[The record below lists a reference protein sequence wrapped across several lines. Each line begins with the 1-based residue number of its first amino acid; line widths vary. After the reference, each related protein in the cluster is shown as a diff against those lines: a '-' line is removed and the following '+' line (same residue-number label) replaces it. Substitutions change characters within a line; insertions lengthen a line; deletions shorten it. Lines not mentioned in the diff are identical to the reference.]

1 MTRSKA
7 IYWGSALI
15 VSALG
20 VASAAK
26 AAGASDQREPTTV
39 ETIIVTA
46 NKRTQ
51 NLQDV
56 PVSISALG
64 ADVLGKTSAS
74 SIATLQQ
81 YVPGLN
87 IDSSLG
93 SLSADI
99 SLRGAGTTRL
109 NAGGDPAVA
118 LFEDEVYVGGQAGI
132 QFDLLD
138 VDSIDVLKGPQGA
151 LYGRNAAAGAIA
163 ITTKQPSRAFDFTS
177 DTTVGDY
184 GLVEERAS
192 ITGPIPGTD
201 DHLLYRFSLGYERRD
216 GFTDNLL
223 EDGKS
228 VDNISHLAA
237 RGQLSWVGDTFS
249 FRISAEGQVVR
260 DGMVAETI
268 QSAADT
274 GLLPVPFP
282 LTPPFNCPGL
292 TPYHQCFSDNGYQN
306 QDLFAVTARADW
318 TTSIGV
324 LTSLT
329 GFRHS
334 RFADAQDEDGTA
346 FPFLFTNFYD
356 FGTQFSEELRLA
368 NKETPDSRVHWVVG
382 AYYLHTRYRE
392 NAFLDVAQGAVT
404 EDDFNIFGL
413 NSYAV
418 FGQAA
423 VDLTSRLTL
432 TAGGRY
438 TSDSK
443 SNARTDLID
452 AAPFYTVA
460 PSGTWH
466 AVNPSV
472 TLSYKLLPDAM
483 AYASYRQGWIS
494 GGFQDV
500 FPQSAQAAST
510 AFNPETVNAFTVG
523 IKSAWLDHRL
533 TIDAEAFRMNYV
545 NLQVQQTELIGA
557 GGFITVTNNAGAAA
571 DSGVDLTVTAVP
583 APRLTLS
590 ADMTLQDPVFT
601 NYVSPPG
608 TPAGQAF
615 DYTNNTIPYQSKFS
629 GSFAAQYEFRLPGE
643 SSFTLRA
650 EYTYRSKFFADP
662 VETDAPGT
670 FQAAYGLLNFEAT
683 FKPRASW
690 WSLEFWLRNATN
702 TLHYD
707 DIGVSQQTG
716 GPSQESALVMLS
728 EPRTFGVQ
736 LSIDLH

>member
-1 MTRSKA
+1 MTGFKA
-7 IYWGSALI
+7 HALLGSALAAG
-15 VSALG
+15 ALG
-20 VASAAK
+20 VASAAT
-26 AAGASDQREPTTV
+26 AADQQATTV

-46 NKRTQ
+46 NKRAQ

-64 ADVLGKTSAS
+64 GEVLGKTGSA

-93 SLSADI
+93 NLSADI
-99 SLRGAGTTRL
+99 FLRGDGTSRL

-118 LFEDEVYVGGQAGI
+118 MYEDEVYIGGQAGI

-138 VDSIDVLKGPQGA
+138 VDSIDVLKGPQGT

-163 ITTKQPSRAFDFTS
+163 ITTKKPSPSFDFTS
-177 DTTVGDY
+177 DTSVGDY
-184 GLVEERAS
+184 NLVMERAS
-192 ITGPIPGTD
+192 VTGPIGGTND
-201 DHLLYRFSLGYERRD
+201 ALLYRLSVGYERRD

-223 EDGKS
+223 DGGKP

-237 RGQLSWVGDTFS
+237 RGQLAWVGDTFS
-249 FRISAEGQVVR
+249 FRISAEGQMVR

-268 QSAADT
+268 QSAQDT

-282 LTPPFNCPGL
+282 LTPPFDCPGL

-306 QDLFAVTARADW
+306 QDLFAVTERADW
-318 TTSIGV
+318 TTAIGV

-329 GFRHS
+329 GYRHS
-334 RFADAQDEDGTA
+334 RFANAQDEDGTA
-346 FPFLFTNFYD
+346 IPFLFTSFYD
-356 FGTQFSEELRLA
+356 FGSQFSEELRLA
-368 NKETPDSRVHWVVG
+368 DKETPATRIHWVVG

-392 NAFLDVAQGAVT
+392 NAFLNVAQGAVT
-404 EDDFNIFGL
+404 EDDFNIFQL

-423 VDLTSRLTL
+423 VDITPRLTL

-438 TSDSK
+438 TYDSK
-443 SNARTDLID
+443 SDFRVDTVD
-452 AAPFYTVA
+452 AFPFYNVA
-460 PSGTWH
+460 PSGNWH

-472 TLSYKLLPDAM
+472 TLSYKLTDDVL

-500 FPQSAQAAST
+500 FPQSALAATT
-510 AFNPETVNAFTVG
+510 AFNPETVNAFTAG
-523 IKSAWLDHRL
+523 IKSAWFDHRL
-533 TIDAEAFRMNYV
+533 TINAEAFRMNYV
-545 NLQVQQTELIGA
+545 DLQVQQTELIGA

-571 DSGVDLTVTAVP
+571 DSGLDLTIEAVP
-583 APRLTLS
+583 VPHLTLS

-601 NYVSPPG
+601 NYVSPVG
-608 TPAGQAF
+608 TPAGSAF
-615 DYTNNTIPYQSKFS
+615 NYTNNTIEDQSKFS
-629 GSFAAQYEFRLPGE
+629 GSFAAQYAFPLPGD
-643 SSFTLRA
+643 SSFTVRA

-662 VETDAPGT
+662 VETNAPGT
-670 FQAAYGLLNFEAT
+670 FQPGYGLLNFEAT
-683 FKPRASW
+683 YKPRGGW
-690 WSLEFWLRNATN
+690 WSLEFWLRNAAN